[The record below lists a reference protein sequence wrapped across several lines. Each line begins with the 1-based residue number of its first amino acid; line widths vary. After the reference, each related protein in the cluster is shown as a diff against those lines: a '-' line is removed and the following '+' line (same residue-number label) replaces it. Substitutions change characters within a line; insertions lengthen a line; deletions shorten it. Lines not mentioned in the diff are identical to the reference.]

1 VGVTLEPP
9 GPPAMSP
16 ATSEYVAGGVPGVG
30 AAEVARRTLSAA
42 QVRAVIVAE
51 ITDRTTAIDSFPSDD
66 QRAVARS
73 SALRREIDVLTDVL
87 DELEP

>member
-1 VGVTLEPP
+1 
-9 GPPAMSP
+9 MSP